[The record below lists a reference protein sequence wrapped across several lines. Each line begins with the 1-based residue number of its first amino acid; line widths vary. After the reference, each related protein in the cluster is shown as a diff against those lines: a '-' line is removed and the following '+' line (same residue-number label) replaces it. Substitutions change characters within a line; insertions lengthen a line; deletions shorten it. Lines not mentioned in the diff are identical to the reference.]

1 MSVDDLLF
9 YGLFLAVPLLVWV
22 TACLRGPVW
31 YRRVVTALFAVWA
44 LSCGVFFGLDALC
57 QGGWLFGYNSCQMI
71 SVPLA
76 HALSFTALF
85 AFPACTA
92 AWAIA
97 TLIAFVQFF
106 RGRSGSSAEA

>member
-9 YGLFLAVPLLVWV
+9 YVLFLAVPLLVWV

-31 YRRVVTALFAVWA
+31 YRRVVTALFAVWT

-57 QGGWLFGYNSCQMI
+57 QSGWLFGYISCHMI
-71 SVPLA
+71 SVPMA

-97 TLIAFVQFF
+97 TLIAFVQVI